1 MNDKQLEVAAR
12 ELCRIRGI
20 DPDSSVAHGA
30 DPNPDGSVY
39 GVLLYSPAWT
49 RVAREVKAHL
59 EVHRAVSRALFP
71 FDTTTKPQS
80 AQD

>member
-20 DPDSSVAHGA
+20 DPDDSVAHGA
-30 DPNPDGSVY
+30 DPNPDGTVNC
-39 GVLLYSPAWT
+39 VLLYSPAWT
-49 RVAREVKAHL
+49 RMLKEVKAHL
-59 EVHRAVSRALFP
+59 EVHRAVSKALFP
-71 FDTTTKPQS
+71 FDTTKPQS